1 MRTVGI
7 IGGLGPETTADFYLE
22 VVFSFFDKNK
32 NNRPP
37 MLMWNVPI
45 PNQVEEDFITRN
57 QGAEKYL
64 PFLLDAAQRLEKGG
78 ANFIVIPC
86 NSVHIFIEEVR
97 ESVSIPILS
106 IIDETV
112 DFLKEK
118 RITEVGILAT
128 SATIRQKLYDE
139 KLKANN
145 ISIQFPSDEDQSKV
159 GSIINS
165 LVNSRN
171 DQTDRQKIL
180 TIIDHMS
187 STGLKNIILA
197 CTDLQVLVPKHPTI
211 QIYDTMAILAQSTVR
226 ELLK

>member
-22 VVFSFFDKNK
+22 VVFSFLDKNK
-32 NNRPP
+32 RNRPS

-45 PNQVEEDFITRN
+45 PNEVEKDFITKN

-78 ANFIVIPC
+78 ADFIVIPC

-97 ESVSIPILS
+97 KAVSIPVLS

-112 DFLKEK
+112 VFLNE
-118 RITEVGILAT
+118 RGITEVGILST

-139 KLKANN
+139 KLKRNN
-145 ISIQFPSDEDQSKV
+145 ISVQFPNDEDQSKV
-159 GSIINS
+159 GSIINN

-171 DQTDRQKIL
+171 DQTDKNEIL
-180 TIIDHMS
+180 KIIDNMS
-187 STGLKNIILA
+187 SRGLDTILLA
-197 CTDLQVLVPKHPTI
+197 CTDLQVLVPKH
-211 QIYDTMAILAQSTVR
+211 QRVKIYDTMVILAESTVR

>member
-45 PNQVEEDFITRN
+45 PNQVEEDFITKN
-57 QGAEKYL
+57 EGAEKYL
-64 PFLLDAAQRLEKGG
+64 PFLIDAAQRLEKGG
-78 ANFIVIPC
+78 ADFIVIPC

-97 ESVSIPILS
+97 KSVSIPVLS

-112 DFLKEK
+112 EFLKQKEV
-118 RITEVGILAT
+118 TEVGILST
-128 SATIRQKLYDE
+128 SATIRQRLYDE
-139 KLKANN
+139 KLKSNN
-145 ISIQFPSDEDQSKV
+145 ISVQFPNDEDQSKV
-159 GSIINS
+159 GRIINH

-171 DQTDRQKIL
+171 DQKDRNEIL
-180 TIIDHMS
+180 KIIDNMS
-187 STGLKNIILA
+187 SNGLKTIILA
-197 CTDLQVLVPKHPTI
+197 CTDLQVLVPEHQTVK
-211 QIYDTMAILAQSTVR
+211 IYDTMAILAESTVR